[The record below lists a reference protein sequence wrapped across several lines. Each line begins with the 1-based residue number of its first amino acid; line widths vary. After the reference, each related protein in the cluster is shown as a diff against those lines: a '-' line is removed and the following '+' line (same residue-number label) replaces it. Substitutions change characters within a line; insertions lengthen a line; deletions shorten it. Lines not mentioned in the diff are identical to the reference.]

1 MGRKII
7 LSVIVL
13 VFLEVAAF
21 SQKNDSVK
29 VRLNHYS
36 LTLGIGWSHYY
47 DNLEY
52 GDKNISQDF
61 AGLSVKFFW
70 EPEHRL
76 SLGLESGYY
85 HLFKVKY
92 QLTNDASAE
101 VNRSVVPF
109 LLLVRMR
116 IVDHFYLGTGMGL
129 AVINNKVSG
138 GNSEILTK
146 TWSLSNYEFSGSYVY
161 PLKRHLN
168 VGGEFKVF
176 NFGNLNDW
184 IYSLQVVCAIKI

>member
-7 LSVIVL
+7 FAVFVL
-13 VFLEVAAF
+13 VILTLAAF
-21 SQKNDSVK
+21 SQKSDSVK
-29 VRLNHYS
+29 LRLNHYS

-47 DNLEY
+47 NNLEY
-52 GDKNISQDF
+52 GDKDIRQDF

-92 QLTNDASAE
+92 QLANDVSAE

-116 IVDHFYLGTGMGL
+116 IVDRFYLGTGMGL

-138 GNSEILTK
+138 GSKEILTK
-146 TWSLSNYEFSGSYVY
+146 TWSLSNYEFSGSYIY
-161 PLKRHLN
+161 PLRHHLC

-184 IYSLQVVCAIKI
+184 IYSLQVLCAFRL